1 MGQHREV
8 AAHHSRGFTLL
19 ELVLTLF
26 VVALAVALAVPA
38 IGRTTETIRARADV
52 AAFTALLRHAREQ
65 AITTR
70 QRLSVVVDPAERRVT
85 IASAEAVR
93 ETRALPP
100 RVRLEASPPPAL
112 TVRFDP
118 GGSSTGGAFRLTS
131 GPVSY
136 RVTVDAVTGRVRAQR
151 D

>member
-8 AAHHSRGFTLL
+8 AVRRSRGFTLL

-38 IGRTTETIRARADV
+38 IGRATETIRARADA
-52 AAFTALLRHAREQ
+52 AAFTALLRHAHER

-70 QRLSVVVDPAERRVT
+70 ERLSVVVDPAERRVT

-93 ETRALPP
+93 ETRTLSP
-100 RVRLEASPPPAL
+100 RVRIEASPPPAL
-112 TVRFDP
+112 TVRFEP
-118 GGSSTGGAFRLTS
+118 GGWSSGGDFRLTS

-136 RVTVDAVTGRVRAQR
+136 RVTVDAVTGRVRTQR
-151 D
+151 E